1 MGLMSEYPRAT
12 IVSKSSKKGWYSC
25 VTLPSE
31 LSSLFPSPQ
40 RDKKIKGADPKQ
52 DVWDTHKKY
61 GTVWEKK
68 NTKAGRA
75 GGVSLIALS
84 LAACGSDDATTTT
97 TTSTST
103 STTTTPA
110 GLSLTAT
117 TGIDV
122 LTGGAGDDTIT
133 ADLINEAGVANVTTL
148 GSLDTVDGGAGA
160 DSMTAVYDDATAP
173 TISNVET
180 ITLSTRAAVAFDAV
194 NTTGLTTLN
203 LSASS
208 NASDINNLGSIPTV
222 NVSNS
227 TAGIDLD
234 FTATAVAG
242 TADTLNLTVSSVTA
256 GTFTIDAGIE
266 TIAIA
271 SNGVVANTIADLT
284 TGAAGASELTLSGA
298 MDLTITASL
307 DAAVTTI
314 NGSAMTGAMTVTQ
327 DAAANITVTG
337 GSDNDSIDLGGDNFD
352 GNDTVNGG
360 AGSDTLSIEED
371 DAIALTTA
379 AVELTKI
386 SNIEIINLTDT
397 LAGNVTLAFFGAA
410 TTLELSAGI
419 DANDRTLTL
428 VSGDTIDLEADAGDD
443 ITIVASGSGTSDIVN
458 LTLNNADIA
467 ANIQAATVETLN
479 ITTTGTADAGVNTIT
494 GTTAIN
500 AIAGTQSIVISGD
513 EALTFT
519 GAITADNVDGSA
531 MTDVLTISAGTSAG
545 ATIKGGLASD
555 TIAVGD
561 ANADV
566 VDGGA
571 GADTITFDIEVSDV
585 ITGGAGA
592 DVFLMDN
599 DTDTA
604 AAGALIQDIAA
615 EDDLDLDLSTIEVL
629 TIDGGTAVT
638 ELTDAAGN
646 DVVAGDLT
654 VVSVTADNTALTSGH
669 IFMLSGKTYADSVA
683 ALADIQTSG
692 ARTFTVAANYA
703 DNDASLIAY
712 ELTSGGMEIAGVQAS
727 STTATSDILD
737 HIDVLVTLAGVT
749 QSTFLT
755 LDIDA
760 VA

>member
-1 MGLMSEYPRAT
+1 MGLMSKYPRAT
-12 IVSKSSKKGWYSC
+12 IVSKSINEVWYSC
-25 VTLPSE
+25 VTLLTE
-31 LSSLFPSPQ
+31 LSPLFCSPQ
-40 RDKKIKGADPKQ
+40 RYKKIKGAEQKQ
-52 DVWDTHKKY
+52 DAWDTQKKY
-61 GTVWEKK
+61 ETVWEKK
-68 NTKAGRA
+68 NTKAARA

-103 STTTTPA
+103 STTTTPV

-122 LTGGAGDDTIT
+122 LNGGAGDDTIT

-148 GSLDTVDGGAGA
+148 GSMDTVDGGAGA

-194 NTTGLTTLN
+194 NTTGVTTLN

-208 NASDINNLGSIPTV
+208 NASDINNLGTIPTV

-242 TADTLNLTVSSVTA
+242 TADTLNLTVASVTA

-271 SNGVVANTIADLT
+271 SNGAVANTIADLT

-298 MDLTITASL
+298 TGLTITASL

-314 NGSAMTGAMTVTQ
+314 DGSAMTGAMTVTQ

-337 GSDNDSIDLGGDNFD
+337 GSDNDFIDLGGDNFD
-352 GNDTVNGG
+352 GSDTVNGG
-360 AGSDTLSIEED
+360 AGTDTLSIEED

-397 LAGNVTLAFFGAA
+397 LAGNVTLSFFGAA
-410 TTLELSAGI
+410 STLELSAGI
-419 DANDRTLTL
+419 DATDRTLTL

-458 LTLNNADIA
+458 LILNNADIA
-467 ANIQAATVETLN
+467 ANIQAATLETLN

-500 AIAGTQSIVISGD
+500 AIAGTQSIVINGG

-519 GAITADNVDGSA
+519 GAITADDVDGST
-531 MTDVLTISAGTSAG
+531 MTDILTISAGTSAG
-545 ATIKGGLASD
+545 ATIKGGSAGD

-566 VDGGA
+566 VEGGA

-654 VVSVTADNTALTSGH
+654 VVSVTADNTALASGH
-669 IFMLSGKTYADSVA
+669 IFMLSGKTYADSAA

-712 ELTSGGMEIAGVQAS
+712 ELASGGMEIAGVQAS
-727 STTATSDILD
+727 ATTATSDILD

>member
-1 MGLMSEYPRAT
+1 MYKYPRVMVVPRAGIKSLYGSVT
-12 IVSKSSKKGWYSC
+12 I
-25 VTLPSE
+25 LPKLE
-31 LSSLFPSPQ
+31 ILFSSPQ
-40 RDKKIKGADPKQ
+40 RYKKTKGAEPNQ
-52 DVWDTHKKY
+52 DAWNTFKKY
-61 GTVWEKK
+61 NTVWEKK
-68 NTKAGRA
+68 NAKAAHLG
-75 GGVSLIALS
+75 SLSLTALS
-84 LAACGSDDATTTT
+84 LAACGSDDATKTT

-103 STTTTPA
+103 STTPA
-110 GLSLTAT
+110 SLSLTAT
-117 TGIDV
+117 TGTDV

-133 ADLINEAGVANVTTL
+133 ADLINEAGVTNLTTL

-194 NTTGLTTLN
+194 NTTGVTTLN
-203 LSASS
+203 LTASS
-208 NASDINNLGSIPTV
+208 SLSDINNLVSIPTV
-222 NVSNS
+222 NVANS
-227 TAGIDLD
+227 AAGIDLD
-234 FTATAVAG
+234 FTATTVVG
-242 TADTLNLTVSSVTA
+242 TADTINLTVSSVTA

-284 TGAAGASELTLSGA
+284 TGAAGASALTLSGA

-307 DAAVTTI
+307 DSAVTTI
-314 NGSAMTGAMTVTQ
+314 DGSAMTGAMTITQ

-337 GSDNDSIDLGGDNFD
+337 GSGNDLIDLGGDNFD
-352 GNDTVNGG
+352 ANDTVNGG
-360 AGSDTLSIEED
+360 DGTDILSIEED

-379 AVELTKI
+379 AAELTKI
-386 SNIEIINLTDT
+386 SNIEVINLTDT
-397 LAGNVTLAFFGAA
+397 LAGNVTLSFFGAA

-419 DANDRTLTL
+419 DANDRTLTMI
-428 VSGDTIDLEADAGDD
+428 SGDTIDLEADAGDD
-443 ITIVASGSGTSDIVN
+443 ITIVASGSGTSDIIN
-458 LTLNNADIA
+458 LILNNADVA
-467 ANIQAATVETLN
+467 ANIQAATVETLH

-494 GTTAIN
+494 GTTTIN
-500 AIAGTQSIVISGD
+500 AIAGTQSIVIDGG

-519 GAITADNVDGSA
+519 GVITADNVDGSA

-545 ATIKGGLASD
+545 ATVKGGSAGD

-566 VDGGA
+566 VEGGA

-585 ITGGAGA
+585 VTGGAGA
-592 DVFLMDN
+592 DIFLMDN

-604 AAGALIQDIAA
+604 AAGALIQDITA
-615 EDDLDLDLSTIEVL
+615 EDDLDLDLSTIEAL

-654 VVSVTADNTALTSGH
+654 VVSVAADNTALAAGH
-669 IFMLSGKTYADSVA
+669 IFMLSGKTYADSAA

-692 ARTFTVAANYA
+692 VRTFTVGANYS

-712 ELTSGGMEIAGVQAS
+712 ELTTGGMEVAGVQAS
-727 STTATSDILD
+727 ATTATSDILD